1 MHYLSILS
9 TIVSFAFAAAVF
21 NRYRFK
27 QGPHLLMWGIGLV
40 FYGLGTLTE
49 VILSFTFS
57 PLALK
62 VWYLTG
68 AMLTAAWLGQGS
80 VYLLVRKRRVATTL
94 MVILA
99 VASIAAAMLVFFA
112 PLTSAASSFDVTQP
126 VSAQYKDIL
135 TRNTAI
141 VALTIILNIY
151 GTITLVGGALYSAW
165 LFWRKKI
172 LLNRML
178 GNILIATGAL
188 MPAMAGSFLRLR
200 MVDWLYLSE
209 LMGVV
214 LMYAGFS
221 LAISSNPIKE
231 QTPVVPSVSN

>member
-1 MHYLSILS
+1 
-9 TIVSFAFAAAVF
+9 
-21 NRYRFK
+21 
-27 QGPHLLMWGIGLV
+27 
-40 FYGLGTLTE
+40 
-49 VILSFTFS
+49 
-57 PLALK
+57 
-62 VWYLTG
+62 
-68 AMLTAAWLGQGS
+68 
-80 VYLLVRKRRVATTL
+80 
-94 MVILA
+94 VILA
-99 VASIAAAMLVFFA
+99 VTSVAAAMLVFFT
-112 PLTSAASSFDVTQP
+112 PLTPAANSFNVTQP

-135 TRNTAI
+135 TRNAAI

-188 MPAMAGSFLRLR
+188 MPAMAGTFLRLGL
-200 MVDWLYLSE
+200 VDWLYLSE

-221 LAISSNPIKE
+221 LATSNNPIQE
-231 QTPVVPSVSN
+231 QTPVAPSVPS

>member
-1 MHYLSILS
+1 
-9 TIVSFAFAAAVF
+9 
-21 NRYRFK
+21 
-27 QGPHLLMWGIGLV
+27 
-40 FYGLGTLTE
+40 
-49 VILSFTFS
+49 
-57 PLALK
+57 
-62 VWYLTG
+62 
-68 AMLTAAWLGQGS
+68 MLTAAWLGQGS

-99 VASIAAAMLVFFA
+99 VTSVAAAMLVFFA
-112 PLTSAASSFDVTQP
+112 PLTPAANSFDVTQP

-135 TRNTAI
+135 TRNAAI

-188 MPAMAGSFLRLR
+188 MPAMAGSFLRLGL
-200 MVDWLYLSE
+200 VDWLYLSE

-214 LMYAGFS
+214 LMFAGFS
-221 LAISSNPIKE
+221 LATASNPIQE
-231 QTPVVPSVSN
+231 QTPVVPSVPS